1 MRNTHTWNIGLVAGL
16 AILAVVAISVAVGH
30 PLANPELLAAGGLV
44 PMMLGETDM
53 KGLLEL
59 LEKQGRAFE
68 EFKTTNDTM
77 IKAKADGKSV
87 EAFEAKLSKISEELG
102 KIGDLKSEF
111 DSLMKKL
118 NRPGAAGEG
127 DPAKAEHKQAFGK
140 FLRKGVEDGLGELQQ
155 KAYNITTDA
164 DGGYAVP
171 EELDR
176 DILTLMADISPMREV
191 ATVRTIGGAEY
202 KKLVNK
208 RGTNGGWVDEDDAR
222 PATNASQFATLTPY
236 MGEVYA
242 YPQATQQMLDDVF
255 FNAEQFIQDEVSQT
269 FSEMEGAAFVTGDG
283 TKKPKGFLAYSTAA
297 TGDAARAF
305 GTLQHVVSG
314 AAGAWAASNP
324 QDVLLTLVYALKKG
338 YRNGARWMLSKDM
351 LAEVRKFKDS
361 EGNYIWRPGLEAGQP
376 DTLLGYGIAENEDM
390 PAKAADSLSIA
401 FGDFKRGYTIVD
413 RIGTRVL
420 RDPYTNK
427 PFVGFYMTKRVGGF
441 LVDSNAIKVLK
452 FAA

>member
-1 MRNTHTWNIGLVAGL
+1 MNKQSLLRAVTL
-16 AILAVVAISVAVGH
+16 LAVGLFATTAHALGFITAD
-30 PLANPELLAAGGLV
+30 LALAGGLL
-44 PMMLGETDM
+44 PMVMGETDFGSL
-53 KGLLEL
+53 KDLLV
-59 LEKQGRAFE
+59 KQGSAFE
-68 EFKTTNDTM
+68 EFKKTNDDLL
-77 IKAKADGKSV
+77 KAKADGKSV
-87 EAFEAKLSKISEELG
+87 AEFEAKLSKINT
-102 KIGDLKSEF
+102 DLANLAEIKAAV
-111 DSLMKKL
+111 DSIEKKL
-118 NRPGAAGEG
+118 SRKSNTDDG
-127 DPAKAEHKQAFGK
+127 DPAKAEHKAAFSK
-140 FLRKGVEDGLGELQQ
+140 FVRKGMDDGLGELQQ

-176 DILTLMADISPMREV
+176 EILTLLADMSPMREV
-191 ATVRTIGGAEY
+191 ATVRTIGGADY

-222 PATNASQFATLTPY
+222 PATNSTQLAVLTPF

-255 FNAEQFIQDEVSQT
+255 FNAEQFIQDEAAQT
-269 FSEMEGAAFVTGDG
+269 FAEMEGAAFITGDG
-283 TKKPKGFLAYSTAA
+283 TKKPKGFLAYATAA
-297 TGDAARAF
+297 TADASRAF
-305 GTLQHVVSG
+305 GTLQHVVTG
-314 AAGAWAASNP
+314 AAGAFAASTP

-338 YRNGARWMLSKDM
+338 YRSNASWMLSKDM
-351 LAEVRKFKDS
+351 LAEIRKFKDS

-376 DTLLGYGIAENEDM
+376 DTLLGYGITEAEDM
-390 PAKAADSLSIA
+390 PAKAADSLSVA

-413 RIGTRVL
+413 RIGTRLL

-441 LVDSNAIKVLK
+441 MTDSQAIKVLK

>member
-1 MRNTHTWNIGLVAGL
+1 MNKKSIIRAVIALTVGLCAAAAHAAGILTADL
-16 AILAVVAISVAVGH
+16 AI
-30 PLANPELLAAGGLV
+30 AGGLV
-44 PMMLGETDM
+44 PMALGETDFGQL
-53 KGLLEL
+53 KEL
-59 LEKQGRAFE
+59 LQKQGIAFE
-68 EFKTTNDTM
+68 EFKKTNDDM
-77 IKAKADGKSV
+77 LKAKADGKSV
-87 EAFEAKLSKISEELG
+87 EAFEAKLSKIN
-102 KIGDLKSEF
+102 GDLASVAELKTALEQVE
-111 DSLMKKL
+111 KKL
-118 NRPGAAGEG
+118 NRPGAAGEA
-127 DPAKAEHKQAFGK
+127 DPAKAEHKAAFGK
-140 FLRKGVEDGLGELQQ
+140 FVRKGADDGLGELQQ

-176 DILTLMADISPMREV
+176 EILTLLADMSPMREV
-191 ATVRTIGGAEY
+191 ATVRTIGGADY

-222 PATNASQFATLTPY
+222 PATNSSQLAVLTPF

-255 FNAEQFIQDEVSQT
+255 FNAEQFIQDEAAQT
-269 FSEMEGAAFVTGDG
+269 FAEMEGAAFITGDG

-297 TGDAARAF
+297 TSDAVRAF
-305 GTLQHVVSG
+305 GTIQHVATG
-314 AAGAWAASNP
+314 AAGAFAAVTP

-338 YRNGARWMLSKDM
+338 YRSGARWMLAKDM
-351 LAEVRKFKDS
+351 LAEIRKFKDS

-376 DTLLGYGIAENEDM
+376 DTLLGYGITEAEDM
-390 PAKAADSLSIA
+390 PAKAADSLSVA

-413 RIGTRVL
+413 RIGTRLL

-427 PFVGFYMTKRVGGF
+427 PFVGFYATKRVGGF